1 MNKRRGLAA
10 VLMLAAGVG
19 VASGAELMVQYS
31 AETGTPV
38 AGEPVCVTGTF
49 YFNTLVGAVTQ
60 LQWTPQ
66 GTLSEFYYTAPGTGT
81 VTEYFANGTSET
93 LTESTTF
100 RASAGAIVEGTS
112 ISAFGA
118 PSVGPFAPDG
128 VTHYTALTEAQFIA
142 SPDPWAQI
150 LPTALVNADEG
161 WFYGSQY
168 FADNTAKLT
177 ISPVPTPPTLWLM
190 LCGVGCLVFFG
201 RRRLTV

>member
-10 VLMLAAGVG
+10 VLILAAGVG

-49 YFNTLVGAVTQ
+49 YFNTLTGTASQ
-60 LQWTPQ
+60 LIWSPT
-66 GTLSEFYYTAPGTGT
+66 GNLTNFVYTAPGSGT

-100 RASAGAIVEGTS
+100 RSSAGVSSDGDLLLS
-112 ISAFGA
+112 FSP
-118 PSVGPFAPDG
+118 PSVGLFEPDG
-128 VTHYTALTEAQFIA
+128 ATVYTTLTEAQFIA
-142 SPDPWAQI
+142 SSDPWAKI
-150 LPTALVNADEG
+150 LPSAQVNADEG

-177 ISPVPTPPTLWLM
+177 ISPVPTPPTVWLM
-190 LCGVGCLVFFG
+190 LCGIGCLVFFG